1 MHKLMKNFNLFKFY
15 TFYNLT
21 LSINII
27 EKKIMKFISHRG
39 NINGRITKKENKIDY
54 VKKAISL
61 GFDVEVD
68 IFFYKKIFG

>member
-1 MHKLMKNFNLFKFY
+1 
-15 TFYNLT
+15 
-21 LSINII
+21 
-27 EKKIMKFISHRG
+27 MKFISHRG

-68 IFFYKKIFG
+68 IFFYKKNFWLGHDKPLYKIKTKNFYRINIFGYMQKI